1 MGFIGLLRSIEDL
14 LYEIMAWLVFYP
26 RTLWKVFTHPLQMI
40 EYSTKEQGDTA
51 TEQYTDT
58 LSPPLFLILTILLAH
73 AFELAMGQ
81 KATLPTGMLGKLFAN
96 SEETL
101 LLYRSLI
108 FSIYPMMYA
117 VAAVKRSN
125 QDLDRNS
132 LKPPFFS
139 QCYLGALFALLV
151 SAATAL
157 FAVESFNVKYGALA
171 AIGLS
176 VVIYVG
182 LQSIWLRRQLSM
194 GYFRAA
200 LISIGTFLK
209 ATFFITLISSVLVV

>member
-1 MGFIGLLRSIEDL
+1 MGFLGLLRSIEDL

-26 RTLWKVFTHPLQMI
+26 RTLLKVITHPLQMI
-40 EYSTKEQGDTA
+40 EYSVEEQGDA
-51 TEQYTDT
+51 AADQYTDT

-81 KATLPTGMLGKLFAN
+81 KAAMPTGTLGKLFAN

-101 LLYRSLI
+101 LLYRSII

-125 QDLDRNS
+125 QELDRNS

-151 SAATAL
+151 SAATV
-157 FAVESFNVKYGALA
+157 FFSFESLNLKYAAAAAFMLA
-171 AIGLS
+171 

-200 LISIGTFLK
+200 LVSIGIFLK
-209 ATFFITLISSVLVV
+209 ATFFVVVISSALFS

>member
-26 RTLWKVFTHPLQMI
+26 RTLLKVIQHPLQMI
-40 EYSTKEQGDTA
+40 EYSTKEQGDAA

-81 KATLPTGMLGKLFAN
+81 KATVPTGMLGKLFAN

-139 QCYLGALFALLV
+139 QCYLGALFALLI
-151 SAATAL
+151 SAAT
-157 FAVESFNVKYGALA
+157 SFLTFENLNVKYGALA
-171 AIGLS
+171 AVGLS
-176 VVIYVG
+176 VVIYIG

-194 GYFRAA
+194 GVLRAV
-200 LISIGTFLK
+200 LISVGTFLK
-209 ATFFITLISSVLVV
+209 ATFFIMLISSVLVL